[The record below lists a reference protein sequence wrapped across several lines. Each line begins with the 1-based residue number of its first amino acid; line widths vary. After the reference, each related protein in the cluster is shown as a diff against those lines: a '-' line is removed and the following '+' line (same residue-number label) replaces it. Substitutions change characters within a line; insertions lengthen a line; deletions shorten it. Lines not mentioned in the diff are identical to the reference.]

1 MKIMGEEDGRRAGSK
16 KKLSPSSTH
25 KEP

>member
-16 KKLSPSSTH
+16 KKLSPSSSH
-25 KEP
+25 KEL